1 MASSQHPSVTVQ
13 IFEQFHMRR
22 VFKGGFAYS
31 IISWVALIEK
41 ALHLLIHKPSKQ
53 EELNSWVVFIN
64 RIYTQKTSKK
74 EICGNNFHSLQRC

>member
-13 IFEQFHMRR
+13 IFGLFHMRR
-22 VFKGGFAYS
+22 VLKGGFAYS

-74 EICGNNFHSLQRC
+74 EIWGNNFHSMQRC

>member
-1 MASSQHPSVTVQ
+1 
-13 IFEQFHMRR
+13 MRR
-22 VFKGGFAYS
+22 VLKGGFAYS

-74 EICGNNFHSLQRC
+74 EI

>member
-13 IFEQFHMRR
+13 IFGQFHMRR
-22 VFKGGFAYS
+22 RVSKGGFAYS

-64 RIYTQKTSKK
+64 RIYTQKNFQK
-74 EICGNNFHSLQRC
+74 GNLW

>member
-13 IFEQFHMRR
+13 IFGQFHMRR
-22 VFKGGFAYS
+22 VLKGGFAHS

-53 EELNSWVVFIN
+53 EELNSWVVFMN
-64 RIYTQKTSKK
+64 RIYTQNFKK
-74 EICGNNFHSLQRC
+74 GNLW